1 MGGFNRAIVATNEG
15 DRRGARPGDG
25 WLSNVT
31 ISAVVADTAQT
42 ITVAQML
49 GGVITSAGKTA
60 GRTFTTDTA
69 ANLLLGLPN
78 MDVGESLMFQLASI
92 DGFTTTVAGGTGV
105 TASGNLLVLTLTAK
119 EFILTRTG
127 AATFNLVGL

>member
-31 ISAVVADTAQT
+31 ISAVSADTNQT

>member
-25 WLSNVT
+25 WLSNVAITT
-31 ISAVVADTAQT
+31 IAGDVNAVIPIAGMA
-42 ITVAQML
+42 
-49 GGVITSAGKTA
+49 GGVVVTSGKTA
-60 GRTFTTDTA
+60 GRTYTTDTA
-69 ANLLLGLPN
+69 ANIAAAFPN
-78 MDVGESLMFQLASI
+78 MDVGESLMFQLAST
-92 DGFTTTVAGGTGV
+92 DGFTSTVAGGTGV

>member
-31 ISAVVADTAQT
+31 IKAYNADTVQT
-42 ITVAQML
+42 LSAADIL

-69 ANLLLGLPN
+69 ANLAAALPN
-78 MDVGESLMFQLASI
+78 MDIGESLMFQLASI

-105 TASGNLLVLTLTAK
+105 TASGNLLVLTLTSK

>member
-1 MGGFNRAIVATNEG
+1 MGGFNRAIVATAEG

-31 ISAVVADTAQT
+31 IAAVSADTNQT
-42 ITVAQML
+42 ITIAQML

-105 TASGNLLVLTLTAK
+105 TASGNLAVLTLTSK

>member
-31 ISAVVADTAQT
+31 ISAVSADTAQT